1 MTTRSDPAFYVDF
14 GNSQEVW
21 SSDDCDFY
29 VIRAGE
35 MRLVYKPNSDEQ
47 EVLRYTDDLL
57 AKGIECDEDL
67 PDDGEDYYWAHNAW
81 FEVWNKNDSH
91 WFSDPMF
98 DIDEAIAYAK
108 TATLDE

>member
-1 MTTRSDPAFYVDF
+1 MKTY
-14 GNSQEVW
+14 
-21 SSDDCDFY
+21 
-29 VIRAGE
+29 
-35 MRLVYKPNSDEQ
+35 
-47 EVLRYTDDLL
+47 
-57 AKGIECDEDL
+57 
-67 PDDGEDYYWAHNAW
+67 DGEDYYWAHNAW